1 MKVSYL
7 LLISLLIVG
16 LLFIPAVSAEVLTDE
31 GSNYVTFD
39 LQSMGSVGHAQI
51 DVFKIYMIQDW
62 DGLYFVYAKTYDIY
76 NPSVLMNNPSYNSD
90 VTLKIQN
97 DIVGSGTAHYNALY
111 NSEGDIAGVQVWVD
125 IDEWHPTG
133 YTGTQTVRITPAS
146 GTLFNGLELRFD
158 TIASL
163 SPTSP
168 IGFISNEPGNPY
180 LVKGMHIARSD
191 YYWENVIDI
200 SDEFVSLTRYLDGT
214 TYVSNL
220 EITSDAGYL
229 ADASPNNINL
239 PYIGTGTWNVTN
251 PYGRIYSGILGSDP
265 VTPTPTQPSQPVLRT
280 GTVTMTDN
288 NGTAIT
294 GFEVTAVNAY
304 TGQSYTVATDSDV
317 AVMSL
322 PMDQSIRIRNP
333 QTGEYEESPVG
344 YYRFY
349 GQTPGYRMLN
359 EDGIQVS
366 VLPEEYTSY
375 QICDIRVTSESGYLT
390 GNHKFQIRSRADN
403 SILQTGTVS
412 AKSATTGEW
421 YNTTVSGGL
430 ATLILPYDT
439 SNSISQYAGD
449 YYVYAT
455 SPGYED
461 SDYGTQIVVMPHT
474 VSEIRDIHLTPIGGI
489 PTAGNVTLRIQAFS
503 ETGPGVAN
511 AEIFIAGVLGE
522 GSSIWDTY
530 TASSTGYLTVSVPCN
545 STYDIVASGTGY
557 YDSARRV
564 EVFAEDP
571 ALIEIKLYLS
581 GAPTV
586 EPTTQ
591 PTGWVTPTVTPT
603 VRPTDVAPDNNP
615 IDNFRIIFLNMG
627 FDDNYTDWLTGLFII
642 CIGVALGY
650 CLVKRVGAMCG
661 APIGLLT
668 AVGLG
673 LIPIWALV
681 LIIVIVALAYAK
693 FFMGR

>member
-1 MKVSYL
+1 MKVNYI

-16 LLFIPAVSAEVLTDE
+16 ALFIPAVSAFEEVLED
-31 GSNYVTFD
+31 SYVSSQTYSWPDGATPITLDSINVLDIRTLDGWTFFYFR
-39 LQSMGSVGHAQI
+39 STVAGGHWSTVAE
-51 DVFKIYMIQDW
+51 KPY
-62 DGLYFVYAKTYDIY
+62 Y
-76 NPSVLMNNPSYNSD
+76 SEE
-90 VTLKIQN
+90 VTLK
-97 DIVGSGTAHYNALY
+97 VGSTVVGHGTAYYNGLRDVDGIYRKAQFWL
-111 NSEGDIAGVQVWVD
+111 DIHSFDYGSLAGQQVISIIPEDGPLFNNVQ
-125 IDEWHPTG
+125 
-133 YTGTQTVRITPAS
+133 
-146 GTLFNGLELRFD
+146 GTLYD
-158 TIASL
+158 YASIVDEDH
-163 SPTSP
+163 P
-168 IGFISNEPGNPY
+168 IGFGSGFRGGGDYIVRKN
-180 LVKGMHIARSD
+180 
-191 YYWENVIDI
+191 YYWKNVVIVEDNTFKIIRNIDGI
-200 SDEFVSLTRYLDGT
+200 AYTSSLNLTHNDII
-214 TYVSNL
+214 VQDKSSN
-220 EITSDAGYL
+220 DL
-229 ADASPNNINL
+229 AI
-239 PYIGTGTWNVTN
+239 PYDGTGTWNVTN
-251 PYGRIYSGILGSDP
+251 TRNKLYTGTL
-265 VTPTPTQPSQPVLRT
+265 TPPTETEEPTVMRT

-288 NGTAIT
+288 NGTTIT
-294 GFEVTAVNAY
+294 GFDVTAVNHY
-304 TGQSYTVATDSDV
+304 TGEEYTVATETDV
-317 AVMSL
+317 AVMTL
-322 PMDQSIRIRNP
+322 PMDRTIEIRNP
-333 QTGEYEESPVG
+333 QTGVYEESPVG

-349 GQTPGYRMLN
+349 GQSPGYKMLY

-366 VLPEEYTSY
+366 VMPEKYTSY
-375 QICDIRVTSESGYLT
+375 ELCNIGVTPESGPLT
-390 GNHKFQIRSRADN
+390 GKHLFQIRSRSDN
-403 SILQTGTVS
+403 SVLQTGTVS

-421 YNTTVSGGL
+421 FNTTVSGGI

-439 SNSISQYAGD
+439 SNTISQYAGN

-489 PTAGNVTLRIQAFS
+489 PTSGNVTLRIQTFS
-503 ETGPGVAN
+503 ETGPGVVN
-511 AEIFIAGVLGE
+511 AEIFIAGVLGD
-522 GSSIWDTY
+522 GASVWDTY
-530 TASSTGYLTVSVPCN
+530 TSSSTGYLTVSVPGN

-564 EVFAEDP
+564 QVFTENP
-571 ALIEIKLYLS
+571 PLIEIKLYLS

-603 VRPTDVAPDNNP
+603 VRPTDVAPGNNP
-615 IDNFRIIFLNMG
+615 IDNFRIMFLNMG

-642 CIGVALGY
+642 CIGAALGY
-650 CLVKRVGAMCG
+650 CLVKKVGAMCG